1 MIPFLDLKSV
11 NSQYG
16 EEISKAI
23 QDVVNSGW
31 YIRGNAV
38 AKFEEEYARYIGT
51 KFCVG
56 VGNGLDALSLIYRAY
71 MEMGVMSVGDEVIV
85 PANTFIASILA
96 ISENGLKPVL
106 VEPRIDTLEI
116 DDELIEQAITPK
128 TKSILLVHLYGRCAY
143 TEKIGEL
150 CKKYHLKLVEDNA
163 QAHGCHFDV
172 RSMKEELRSD
182 ALQYDGRC
190 RMEELERESTSYIDT
205 FSSPIGETLQPSSF
219 LLPSSKTG
227 SLGDAAGHSFYPGKN
242 LGALGDAGAITTND
256 RQLAE
261 VVRALGN
268 YGSHTKYV
276 CDLKGKN
283 SRLDEIQSAILS
295 VKLKYLDQDN
305 QHRQMIANAYYDG
318 INNPLITLPQ
328 RMNDQNN
335 VYHIFPVF
343 CEKRDQLQQ
352 NLMEKGIQTLI
363 HYPIPPHRQ
372 QCYAEWNGLQLPIT
386 EKIHETEL
394 SLPISPVLSM
404 EDAEQVIQAINT
416 FVS

>member
-38 AKFEEEYARYIGT
+38 ARFEEEYARYIGT
-51 KFCVG
+51 EFCVG

-96 ISENGLKPVL
+96 ITENGLKPVL

-116 DDELIEQAITPK
+116 DDELIEQAITSK

-143 TEKIGEL
+143 TERIGEL

-172 RSMKEELRSD
+172 RSMKEEFRSGAARPQVGSD
-182 ALQYDGRC
+182 DVRC
-190 RMEELERESTSYIDT
+190 TSTIKPS
-205 FSSPIGETLQPSSF
+205 SSPIGETLPNSSF
-219 LLPSSKTG
+219 VHQTLKTG

-256 RQLAE
+256 SQLAE

-352 NLMEKGIQTLI
+352 YLMKKGIQTLI

-404 EDAEQVIQAINT
+404 EDVDKIIQAVNT
-416 FVS
+416 FNT

>member
-38 AKFEEEYARYIGT
+38 ARFEEEYARYIGT
-51 KFCVG
+51 EFCVG

-116 DDELIEQAITPK
+116 DDELIEQAITSK

-143 TEKIGEL
+143 TERIGEL

-163 QAHGCHFDV
+163 QAHGCNISF
-172 RSMKEELRSD
+172 K
-182 ALQYDGRC
+182 
-190 RMEELERESTSYIDT
+190 
-205 FSSPIGETLQPSSF
+205 PIGEIFPNSSF
-219 LLPSSKTG
+219 VHQTSKTG

-256 RQLAE
+256 CQLAE

-335 VYHIFPVF
+335 VYHIFPIF
-343 CEKRDQLQQ
+343 CDKRDLLQQ
-352 NLMEKGIQTLI
+352 YLMEKGIQTLI

-372 QCYAEWNGLQLPIT
+372 QCYAEWNELQLPIT

-394 SLPISPVLSM
+394 SLPISPVLSR

-416 FVS
+416 FNS